1 MNAADFL
8 AELRQHAGRRLTVDG
23 PDAMNVFLRLSPQL
37 DGEAARQA
45 FVEVLRGLAP
55 GALVLPVD
63 PAHWDAA
70 ARPAVPRWF
79 RLKRLA
85 KVSEP
90 RPDHR
95 THPWSGTLRFL
106 AALPALRSVREAV
119 AIDRWIRDMPPDEP
133 WVPVKERSWELFGDE
148 KQLERLVPG
157 TLFGDGR
164 LQLPDLR
171 CYIVPCTPVH
181 RMFPDARARLIIS
194 ENEAGFD
201 SLCQAARQH
210 GLFRCVVFGDGNTI
224 EKAVEFL
231 AATAKETGIAEWLY
245 AGDVD
250 PAGLAIAG
258 RLAKALNRHGVTL
271 SPWLPYYRHLLAD
284 VEPAPEFDAAADWL
298 PPDLQARSRTLF
310 SQVGRR
316 AQEAVGWKVLRTW
329 VDQ

>member
-1 MNAADFL
+1 MNATHFL
-8 AELRQHAGRRLTVDG
+8 AELRQHAGHRLTVDG
-23 PDAMNVFLRLSPQL
+23 PDAMNIFLRLHPQL
-37 DGEAARQA
+37 DGEVARQA
-45 FVEVLRGLAP
+45 FVDVLRGLTS
-55 GALVLPVD
+55 GELVLPVD
-63 PAHWDAA
+63 PAHWDTA
-70 ARPAVPRWF
+70 ARPAVPRWL
-79 RLKRLA
+79 RLKRIV
-85 KVSEP
+85 KMGE
-90 RPDHR
+90 RKPDHR
-95 THPWSGTLRFL
+95 THPWSDALRFV
-106 AALPALRSVREAV
+106 AALPTLRSVREAIQ
-119 AIDRWIRDMPPDEP
+119 IDRWVREMPADEP

-164 LQLPDLR
+164 LQLSDLR

-181 RMFPDARARLIIS
+181 RMFPEARPRLIIS

-210 GLFRCVVFGDGNTI
+210 RLFRCVVFGDGTTI

-231 AATAKETGIAEWLY
+231 VATAKETGIAAWLY

-258 RLAKALNRHGVTL
+258 RLAKALNHHGVPL
-271 SPWLPYYRHLLAD
+271 NPWLPYYRHLLAD
-284 VEPAPEFDAAADWL
+284 VEPTPGVDAPGWL

-310 SQVGRR
+310 SQGGRR